1 LAKVYFTPYGV
12 GLGHASRLM
21 MVAERLRNSGEATR
35 FSSFGE
41 AAKYVS
47 TFGYE
52 CNLVPPMEFV
62 WTSEGHFSIK
72 SSIANIP
79 TYFVNFPRQVNH
91 ELNNM
96 IQFGPNIVVSD
107 TRLSPIFASKI
118 LHVPSIMVLNQ
129 IRLLLSPRLREF
141 KIARSFEA
149 INGEVL
155 GLVWTMTDKIL
166 VPDLPPPYT
175 ISENSIWGMN
185 SIRNKLEYVGFA
197 TPRIAITE
205 ENIEKVCGELELNRL
220 KPIIFVHVSGPLE
233 TRMPL
238 VRLALDACRTLNNDI
253 QYIVSAGYP
262 NGNPCPKRIH
272 GRGWY
277 YEWCPVRDELF
288 SLSDMI
294 VLRGGHTA
302 ISQAIR
308 FGKPIVAIPIENH
321 GEQLGNSE
329 KIANLGLGIALTNKP
344 LHPNH
349 ISDAINL
356 VLDGPHYQRK
366 ANQVMKISENLNGID
381 NIVNI
386 IRSYLK

>member
-1 LAKVYFTPYGV
+1 
-12 GLGHASRLM
+12 
-21 MVAERLRNSGEATR
+21 
-35 FSSFGE
+35 
-41 AAKYVS
+41 
-47 TFGYE
+47 
-52 CNLVPPMEFV
+52 
-62 WTSEGHFSIK
+62 
-72 SSIANIP
+72 
-79 TYFVNFPRQVNH
+79 
-91 ELNNM
+91 M
-96 IQFGPNIVVSD
+96 IQFGPDIVVSD

-118 LHVPSIMVLNQ
+118 LHIPSIMVLNQ

-197 TPRIAITE
+197 TPRMALTE
-205 ENIEKVCGELELNRL
+205 ANIEKVSQKLELNRS

-262 NGNPCPKRIH
+262 NGNPCPKSIH

-277 YEWCPVRDELF
+277 YEWCPVRDEIF
-288 SLSDMI
+288 SLSDI
-294 VLRGGHTA
+294 IILRGGHTA

>member
-1 LAKVYFTPYGV
+1 
-12 GLGHASRLM
+12 M

-41 AAKYVS
+41 AAEYVS

-52 CNLVPPMEFV
+52 CNLVPPMEFG
-62 WTSEGHFSIK
+62 WTPEGHFSIK

-197 TPRIAITE
+197 TPRKALTE
-205 ENIEKVCGELELNRL
+205 ANIERVCRTLELNRS
-220 KPIIFVHVSGPLE
+220 KPVIFVHVSGPLE

-329 KIANLGLGIALTNKP
+329 KIASLGIGIAVTTRP
-344 LHPNH
+344 LRSEH
-349 ISDAINL
+349 ISESIEM
-356 VLDGPHYQRK
+356 VLKNPSYQRK
-366 ANQVMKISENLNGID
+366 ANELMDLSENLNGID
-381 NIVNI
+381 NIVKIVQSFIN
-386 IRSYLK
+386 